1 MDRTV
6 IVPLYHWLHHPLSS
20 LYSTCAYV
28 DPWSLFIL
36 YTVSF
41 KIYKIHVK
49 RLQISSF
56 IHKSLATYITMYVCA
71 TGSILKPL
79 CVSA

>member
-6 IVPLYHWLHHPLSS
+6 LVPLYHWLHHPLSS

-41 KIYKIHVK
+41 KIYKIHVVTSK
-49 RLQISSF
+49 KIANF
-56 IHKSLATYITMYVCA
+56 VIHT
-71 TGSILKPL
+71 
-79 CVSA
+79 